1 MSAHAVFSVIFT
13 VKANVVMM
21 TEDLTSLFLPQ
32 VTSQTLCS
40 DCCNTCICKKIKYI
54 CTVHNFFELA
64 SRPIILKLH
73 FWDYITKLNSSRLL
87 CNFCLKRKYVTQNK
101 RVLKVTQILTKN
113 SLRYKRLFNWARYNS
128 LLHSVY
134 SIHMSDERR
143 RKTKC
148 SVGYPVVPCLD
159 SRQVFLMAD

>member
-1 MSAHAVFSVIFT
+1 M
-13 VKANVVMM
+13 KANVVMM
-21 TEDLTSLFLPQ
+21 KEDLTSLFLPQ

-64 SRPIILKLH
+64 SRPIILKLY

-113 SLRYKRLFNWARYNS
+113 SLRYKRLLNWARYNS
-128 LLHSVY
+128 LLHSVC
-134 SIHMSDERR
+134 SIYMSDERR

-159 SRQVFLMAD
+159 SRQVFLLCDFLMAD

>member
-1 MSAHAVFSVIFT
+1 MAVVREPVQAYLRGHCHSFATVSAHAVFSVIFT

-40 DCCNTCICKKIKYI
+40 DCCNTCICKKIKCI

-64 SRPIILKLH
+64 SRTIILKLC

-87 CNFCLKRKYVTQNK
+87 CNFCLKRKYVTQSK

-113 SLRYKRLFNWARYNS
+113 SLRYKRLLN
-128 LLHSVY
+128 
-134 SIHMSDERR
+134 
-143 RKTKC
+143 
-148 SVGYPVVPCLD
+148 
-159 SRQVFLMAD
+159 

>member
-1 MSAHAVFSVIFT
+1 MAVVREPVQAYLRGHCHSFATVSAHAVFSVIFT

-40 DCCNTCICKKIKYI
+40 DCCNTCISKKIKYI
-54 CTVHNFFELA
+54 CTIHNFFELA
-64 SRPIILKLH
+64 SRPIILKLY

-113 SLRYKRLFNWARYNS
+113 SLRYKRLLN
-128 LLHSVY
+128 
-134 SIHMSDERR
+134 
-143 RKTKC
+143 
-148 SVGYPVVPCLD
+148 
-159 SRQVFLMAD
+159 